1 MINPIKP
8 LVLINDIAFEVLQQM
23 TYTSQKAKLVINVKF
38 LQLVATTFNEID
50 RLEFDDKPV
59 SED

>member
-23 TYTSQKAKLVINVKF
+23 TYTSQKENLVINVKF